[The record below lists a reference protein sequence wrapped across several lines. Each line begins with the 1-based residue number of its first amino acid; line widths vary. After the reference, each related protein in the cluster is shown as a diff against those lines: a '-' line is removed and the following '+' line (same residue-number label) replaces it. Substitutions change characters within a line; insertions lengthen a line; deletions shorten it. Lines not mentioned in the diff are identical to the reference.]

1 MRKSRLILVFVLIGS
16 SLAFSQKQ
24 PLTVEWINSEE
35 GSHIARMPSHVWL
48 NDGSAIFYD
57 EKSSESDV

>member
-1 MRKSRLILVFVLIGS
+1 VRKSRLILVFVLIGS

-24 PLTVEWINSEE
+24 PLNSEE